1 MVSVGKLS
9 LSCEI
14 VPLHHL
20 FISELPTNLIYF
32 DRDYPVHF
40 EPELHLDFTL
50 TARP

>member
-9 LSCEI
+9 LSCAHYTI
-14 VPLHHL
+14 YLS
-20 FISELPTNLIYF
+20 SELPTNLMTIYF
-32 DRDYPVHF
+32 DCDYSVHF